1 MAEKTLNF
9 HKLSDCVINQLKKQN
24 YMDSTLMVYR
34 RIYNRIYSLMKK
46 LGIETY
52 TPEIGR
58 QFLDSVNVCRSTF
71 SAYTCAVRRLND
83 YIDDIPYR
91 CHHGSQLEKVP
102 EDLSNILNEYLNE
115 CSNTGNKSPTILA
128 KKKTCVRF
136 LNCIKQIGCNDIGD
150 LNAGKISQAL
160 LIYDNK
166 DNYARIRQFL
176 RYLYDS
182 GLIKTDFSGIV
193 PHYKRRSVL
202 PTTYTPSEIKKV
214 ENAIDTATDTG
225 KRDRAIILLATRMGL
240 RSGDI
245 AKLKWSEVDLN
256 SGYIHLRQEKT
267 GIPLSLQ
274 MPEAVMAAITTFLES
289 AKSSGRCDEYV
300 FHGMSAPYGRITTSI
315 IRHATDRYFHK
326 AGIDTSR
333 KKHGPHT
340 FRSSLASSMVNDGVS
355 YETVR
360 RILGHSDL
368 NVIKHYAKVDIE
380 NLRLCAL
387 DPPRPKGIFAD
398 YLSGKKVVRHV

>member
-9 HKLSDCVINQLKKQN
+9 SKLVDCVIDQLKKQN
-24 YMDSTLMVYR
+24 YMDSTLIVYR
-34 RIYNRIYSLMKK
+34 RIYNRIYLLMKK
-46 LGIETY
+46 LGTEIY
-52 TPEIGR
+52 TPEIGC
-58 QFLDSVNVCRSTF
+58 QFLDSVNVCGSTF
-71 SAYTCAVRRLND
+71 SAYACAVRRLND

-102 EDLSNILNEYLNE
+102 ENFSNILKDYLNE
-115 CSNTGNKSPTILA
+115 CSNTGNKSSTILA
-128 KKKTCVRF
+128 KRKTCVRF
-136 LNCIKQIGCNDIGD
+136 LNYIKQAGCNDISD
-150 LNAGKISQAL
+150 LNTEKMSQAL

-176 RYLYDS
+176 RYLYDT
-182 GLIKTDFSGIV
+182 GFTKTDFSGIV

-202 PTTYTPSEIKKV
+202 PATYTPSEIKRV
-214 ENAIDTATDTG
+214 ENAIDTTTDAG
-225 KRDRAIILLATRMGL
+225 KRDLVIILLATRMGL

-256 SGYIHLRQEKT
+256 TGYIHLLQEKT
-267 GIPLSLQ
+267 GTPLSLQ
-274 MPEAVMAAITTFLES
+274 MPEAVIAAITTFLKNT
-289 AKSSGRCDEYV
+289 KSSRRCDGYV
-300 FHGMSAPYGRITTSI
+300 FHSMSAPYGRITTSI

-326 AGIDTSR
+326 AGIDTKR
-333 KKHGPHT
+333 KKHDPHT

-387 DPPRPKGIFAD
+387 DPPHPEGIFAD
-398 YLSGKKVVRHV
+398 YLSGKKVVSHV

>member
-1 MAEKTLNF
+1 M
-9 HKLSDCVINQLKKQN
+9 
-24 YMDSTLMVYR
+24 
-34 RIYNRIYSLMKK
+34 
-46 LGIETY
+46 
-52 TPEIGR
+52 
-58 QFLDSVNVCRSTF
+58 
-71 SAYTCAVRRLND
+71 
-83 YIDDIPYR
+83 
-91 CHHGSQLEKVP
+91 EKVP
-102 EDLSNILNEYLNE
+102 EDFSNILNEYLNE

-136 LNCIKQIGCNDIGD
+136 LNYIKQIGCNDIGD

-274 MPEAVMAAITTFLES
+274 MPKAVMAAITTFLES